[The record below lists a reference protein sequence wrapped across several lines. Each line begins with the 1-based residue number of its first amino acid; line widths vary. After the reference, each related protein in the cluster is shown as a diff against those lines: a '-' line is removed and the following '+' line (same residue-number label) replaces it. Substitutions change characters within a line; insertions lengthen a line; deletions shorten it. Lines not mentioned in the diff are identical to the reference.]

1 MIAINTKKINVAIFL
16 IIVTIMTGCISEK
29 KMNRYVVNQY
39 GTNISAKKIKSDYI
53 SITSP
58 LLTDNTIPSESVK
71 KTKKVLPFILYLRI
85 YYQTSCT
92 LNPKIPI
99 NQYSSALSPYAN
111 SKGLKQ
117 KLNGGK
123 LELSIDKVPLTFSF
137 NDDYQFLLFVSWER
151 IYWLPQT
158 QEMVVSYKVIN
169 NSGQEVKKGSI
180 SVPDPDNIRG
190 KRYFQSVRSATG
202 EYLQQYDEN
211 IKSMAKYTVDELM
224 KEL

>member
-1 MIAINTKKINVAIFL
+1 MIIANTQKINTAIFL
-16 IIVTIMTGCISEK
+16 IIVFIITGCINEK
-29 KMNRYVVNQY
+29 VMNKYVVNKY
-39 GTNISAKKIKSDYI
+39 GTTVTAKKIKTDYI

-58 LLTDNTIPSESVK
+58 LLTDNPIPSESLK
-71 KTKKVLPFILYLRI
+71 KTKKVVPLLLYIRI
-85 YYQTSCT
+85 YYQTFCT

-99 NQYSSALSPYAN
+99 NQYSSALATYAN

-137 NDDYQFLLFVSWER
+137 NDDYQYLLLVSWER
-151 IYWLPQT
+151 IYLMPQS
-158 QEMVVSYKVIN
+158 QEMVLLYKISN
-169 NSGQEVKKGSI
+169 NNGEEVKKGIISI
-180 SVPDPDNIRG
+180 PDPNNIKG
-190 KRYFQSVRSATG
+190 TRYFQSVRNATR

-211 IKSMAKYTVDELM
+211 IKSMAKYTIDELM